1 MTKNI
6 DIGKAQNLVCSAN
19 PDQGRFLNGISE
31 ILVATDL
38 TEASRQTI
46 NCAVTFAR
54 SSNAHLTLLHVYEQ
68 SYNLCYLRGSHIY
81 DAIEE
86 YRKVQEHVFQRLGDE
101 VREDYANCSTA
112 FRQGWHCNEILSA
125 ATELRPD
132 LMIIG
137 AHNDKWFRRIAYGSD
152 TAAIIRRATC
162 PVLVLREQRGLEGA
176 TIPEFRNR
184 STTKAPL
191 LPISFSGLSST
202 YPTCDSEEKGR
213 LVTYRRLLVAIDLS
227 EHSKKTVD
235 YAIRLAAFTGA
246 SMKLLH
252 VCPMLCHPATCCHGL
267 HIENDLVE
275 SLAGMANREAN
286 EKLSLVTKEILAKGL
301 KAQPLVR
308 VGSPY
313 EEIVSVAK
321 KMRADLIV
329 IGSCDDKGLG
339 HLLVGSTAERVLQYA
354 PCAVLVVKGS
364 PAARPSSANAQEK
377 ANLGSSC
384 QSKLARARRSIHSVA
399 PHE

>member
-1 MTKNI
+1 VTNNI
-6 DIGKAQNLVCSAN
+6 NIGKAQHFIYPTNSHR
-19 PDQGRFLNGISE
+19 DRFLNGIKE
-31 ILVATDL
+31 ILVPTDL

-86 YRKVQEHVFQRLGDE
+86 YRKGQEHVFQRLGDE

-125 ATELRPD
+125 ASELRTD

-137 AHNDKWFRRIAYGSD
+137 AHSDKWFQRIAYGSD
-152 TAAIIRRATC
+152 AAAIIRRATC
-162 PVLVLREQRGLEGA
+162 PVLALREQRGLEGA
-176 TIPEFRNR
+176 TIPGFRNR
-184 STTKAPL
+184 STTKTPL
-191 LPISFSGLSST
+191 LPIPFSGLSSICRT
-202 YPTCDSEEKGR
+202 RDVKERDRLLTC
-213 LVTYRRLLVAIDLS
+213 RRLLVAIDLS
-227 EHSKKTVD
+227 EHSKETVN

-246 SMKLLH
+246 RMKLLH
-252 VCPMLCHPATCCHGL
+252 VCPIPSHPAVCYHGL
-267 HIENDLVE
+267 HIGNDLVKCLVE
-275 SLAGMANREAN
+275 MANREAN

-301 KAQPLVR
+301 KAQPVLR
-308 VGSPY
+308 VGNPY

-321 KMRADLIV
+321 EMRADLIV
-329 IGSCDDKGLG
+329 IGSYDYKGLG
-339 HLLVGSTAERVLQYA
+339 HLLVGSTAERVLQDA

-364 PAARPSSANAQEK
+364 PAVRPSTAEK
-377 ANLGSSC
+377 AVCAFSSATAL
-384 QSKLARARRSIHSVA
+384 S
-399 PHE
+399 P

>member
-6 DIGKAQNLVCSAN
+6 NIGKAQNFVYSAN
-19 PDQGRFLNGISE
+19 ADQDRFLNGISE
-31 ILVATDL
+31 ILVPTDL
-38 TEASRQTI
+38 SEASRQAI

-81 DAIEE
+81 EAIEE
-86 YRKVQEHVFQRLGDE
+86 HRKGQEHIFQRLGDE
-101 VREDYANCSTA
+101 VREDYANCSTT
-112 FRQGWHCNEILSA
+112 FREGWHCNEILNAVS
-125 ATELRPD
+125 ELRTD

-137 AHNDKWFRRIAYGSD
+137 AHSDKWFRRIAYGSD
-152 TAAIIRRATC
+152 TAAIIRKATC

-184 STTKAPL
+184 FTTKAPL

-202 YPTCDSEEKGR
+202 YPTCDSEERDR
-213 LVTYRRLLVAIDLS
+213 LVTCRRLLVAIDLS
-227 EHSKKTVD
+227 EHSKRTVD

-252 VCPMLCHPATCCHGL
+252 VCPIRGHPATCCHGL

-286 EKLSLVTKEILAKGL
+286 EKLSLVTNEILAKGL
-301 KAQPLVR
+301 KAQPLLR
-308 VGSPY
+308 VGNPY

-321 KMRADLIV
+321 EMRADLLV
-329 IGSCDDKGLG
+329 VGSCDDKGLG

-354 PCAVLVVKGS
+354 PCAVLIVRGS
-364 PAARPSSANAQEK
+364 PVVAQAKEK
-377 ANLGSSC
+377 AVCVLGSATALSG
-384 QSKLARARRSIHSVA
+384 
-399 PHE
+399 